1 MALGMY
7 LIKVQTKQELLYKIK
22 IPQPLEEAGWGIVSY
37 FFLSPLYARKATI
50 TTARAKMM

>member
-1 MALGMY
+1 VSVGSRCVETACESS
-7 LIKVQTKQELLYKIK
+7 VQKKKSPI
-22 IPQPLEEAGWGIVSY
+22 PLEEAGWRIVSY